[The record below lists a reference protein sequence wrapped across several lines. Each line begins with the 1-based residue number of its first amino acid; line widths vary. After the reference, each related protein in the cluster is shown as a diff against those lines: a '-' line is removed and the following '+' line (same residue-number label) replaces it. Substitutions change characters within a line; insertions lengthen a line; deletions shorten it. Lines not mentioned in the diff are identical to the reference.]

1 MAISVEEFTKEKK
14 ILRLTNKLLG
24 ETLDSLKSEVREDYE
39 NLKEFKKLMWDGSST
54 FDDGEIAQ
62 AKLATSSEEEKNL
75 QKERYFKR
83 LKQILFCFFSI

>member
-39 NLKEFKKLMWDGSST
+39 NLKEFK
-54 FDDGEIAQ
+54 
-62 AKLATSSEEEKNL
+62 
-75 QKERYFKR
+75 
-83 LKQILFCFFSI
+83 